1 MKPHVSI
8 PWLRVLVEPYLKC
21 EQYTCVLIKGK
32 EKKRCICAIFIVLI
46 CSFRE
51 EAGREARQVCVGNI

>member
-1 MKPHVSI
+1 MRIMKPHVSI

-32 EKKRCICAIFIVLI
+32 EKKGVFVPYLL
-46 CSFRE
+46 F
-51 EAGREARQVCVGNI
+51 